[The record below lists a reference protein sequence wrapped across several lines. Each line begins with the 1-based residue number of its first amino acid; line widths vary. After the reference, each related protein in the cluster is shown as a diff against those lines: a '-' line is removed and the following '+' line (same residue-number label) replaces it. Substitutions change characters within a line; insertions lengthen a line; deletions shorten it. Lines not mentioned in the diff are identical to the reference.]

1 MHLRNIVATSF
12 VGVVVKFIMLN
23 MLNLLNLNVKLNGT
37 FSIFFR
43 ALQDIVP
50 TLIRYMIQL

>member
-23 MLNLLNLNVKLNGT
+23 MLNLFNLNVKLNGT
-37 FSIFFR
+37 FSMF
-43 ALQDIVP
+43 LEHSS
-50 TLIRYMIQL
+50 IQFPHLSGI